1 MAITLKSNYQKRLGL
16 PGYSSHSFSA
26 EIETEINSAD
36 DIPMEIARLYHLL
49 QFNVDQQI
57 VTPGFVPSETY
68 GMEAVNQL
76 PPSAPTPPPAHPTP
90 AATTAMP
97 TQAQEPTPTSNV
109 IPMTNLTGWHCSEKQ
124 RDLILKLIDENNLD
138 KMQIENL
145 ATQRFG
151 KGVKQLNKLEASSL
165 IGLIFESMLKQPAQ
179 GQRKQYR
186 KGGQR

>member
-1 MAITLKSNYQKRLGL
+1 MAINLKSNYQKRLGL

-26 EIETEINSAD
+26 EIQVELNSAD

-57 VTPGFVPSETY
+57 VTPGFVPSDTY

-76 PPSAPTPPPAHPTP
+76 PPNAPAPPQMEQASIPAPTN
-90 AATTAMP
+90 
-97 TQAQEPTPTSNV
+97 NV
-109 IPMTNLTGWHCSEKQ
+109 IPMTNLTGWHCSDKQ

-138 KMQIENL
+138 KVEIENL

-165 IGLIFESMLKQPAQ
+165 IGLIFDSMLKPAQ

>member
-1 MAITLKSNYQKRLGL
+1 MAINLKTNYARKLGL

-26 EIETEINSAD
+26 EIQVELNSAD
-36 DIPMEIARLYHLL
+36 DIPLEVARLYHLL

-57 VTPGFVPSETY
+57 VSPGFVPSDTY
-68 GMEAVNQL
+68 GMEAINMTPPVTQAPPQL
-76 PPSAPTPPPAHPTP
+76 EQHPAPTN
-90 AATTAMP
+90 
-97 TQAQEPTPTSNV
+97 NV

-138 KMQIENL
+138 KMEIENL
-145 ATQRFG
+145 AQQRFR

-165 IGLIFESMLKQPAQ
+165 IGLIFDTQLKKPAS
-179 GQRKQYR
+179 GQRQYR

>member
-1 MAITLKSNYQKRLGL
+1 MAIMLKSNYQKRLGL

-26 EIETEINSAD
+26 EIEVEVNSAD
-36 DIPMEIARLYHLL
+36 DIPMEVARLYHLL

-57 VTPGFVPSETY
+57 VSPGFVPADTY

-76 PPSAPTPPPAHPTP
+76 PPVTQSPAQIEQAPAP
-90 AATTAMP
+90 
-97 TQAQEPTPTSNV
+97 SNV
-109 IPMTNLTGWHCSEKQ
+109 LPINNHTGWHCSEKQ

-138 KMQIENL
+138 KVEIENL
-145 ATQRFG
+145 ASQRFG

-165 IGLIFESMLKQPAQ
+165 IGLIFDTQLQKPSQ
-179 GQRKQYR
+179 GQQRQYR